1 MKGLLTIL
9 SLILCINAIAQVNF
23 SFTAIPLGTDFIR
36 PGAGAHLWNNRDAP
50 YGTIHIPVSGS
61 PQESM
66 DYYFRFTMTHFFT
79 GAGSDSTINWSF
91 YRARMVEAI
100 NKRQGVRMRV
110 MSLCNN
116 CAVGFNNLVSYD
128 GGQNGYPEFLHDLMQ
143 TESPSDWFSTQ
154 GDQDTWV
161 PNWNSPHFH
170 RWIRKLS
177 QQIKNYIDTASHNGY
192 SFADALRIYDLGYYG
207 SYSEQHSNTVVITNI
222 SEYPSGT
229 GPTTA
234 GLSAIVDAQTDIF
247 GGGDYKIVIPFNA
260 FDCEWLGHTRNPI
273 AYGQYLLDHPDSI
286 GWINDHIGANESYD
300 HDYLEDNNRMGG
312 SYNDKLMNR
321 WKYSPTG
328 GEPVGWGQP
337 ADRSAIPQYVI
348 DYHKSWFGN
357 GNLDHIT
364 NDFTTEANNVRLASR
379 LAGYRLRLTGGFAN
393 VGASLV
399 INLNW
404 LNEGNA
410 PPYENWTVRYLIR
423 NGAGNTVSTLT
434 SSFNPI
440 YFQPSAAATTKTDAF
455 GIPGIPAGVYGL
467 FVKVIDPTGYRR
479 PMPLAIT
486 PAQSDTS
493 YFLGNI
499 TIPTGTSNLPPIAN
513 AGPNQSITSS
523 STTLNGSASTDPDGT
538 ISSYAWSMV
547 DGPNSPNIVSATS
560 VSTSVT
566 GMIGGVYL
574 FNLTVTD
581 DDGATASD
589 QVQITVQ
596 VNQPPVANA
605 GPNQAITLPTSSVT
619 VNGSASTDDIAVT
632 GYLWSQFSGPSVAN
646 IVSPTSVSTTI
657 NTLIAGT
664 YTFRLT
670 VTDGSGLTGIDDMI
684 VTVSSGNTA
693 PVANAGPNQTITL
706 PTSSVTLNGS
716 GSTDNVGITAYLWTQ
731 VGGAA
736 GPTIVSPT
744 SVSTSV
750 TGLAAGLYVFRLRV
764 EDVEGLFSI
773 DDIQITVLSA
783 PNGAPVANAGP
794 NVVLTLPTNF
804 TQLNGTG
811 STDDVGIV
819 TYLWTKESGP
829 ATFSLNAPNN
839 AICNAESLQV
849 GVYVFRLTVTDGSGL
864 TDFDDVT
871 VTVNAAANAAPIAVA
886 GNNISITLPT
896 TTTSFDG
903 SASSDD
909 NGIINILWTL
919 VSKPVGAPDPVIGT
933 PGSFTTNVSNLTTA
947 GIYVFRLT
955 VDDQQ
960 GLIGTDDISVTVN
973 PAANNA
979 PVAIIAGGAQS
990 IQLPTNS
997 VSLDGSGSTDDVAV
1011 TGYLWSQISGPA
1023 TATISAPTSST
1034 TNMNNLVEGVYF
1046 FQLQVSDAGGLT
1058 DTDIVQITVLAADP
1072 PDPPLS
1078 GNRSLFKTGVKF
1090 LPRIP

>member
-177 QQIKNYIDTASHNGY
+177 QQIWNYNDTATHNG
-192 SFADALRIYDLGYYG
+192 FRFKDALRIYDLGYYG

-222 SEYPSGT
+222 SEYPAGT

-247 GGGDYKIVIPFNA
+247 GGQDYKIVIPFNA

-273 AYGQYLLDHPDSI
+273 PYGQYLLDHPDSI

-300 HDYLEDNNRMGG
+300 HDYLENNDRMGG
-312 SYNDKLMNR
+312 SYNAKLMNR

-399 INLNW
+399 VSLNW

-410 PPYENWTVRYLIR
+410 PPYENWSVRYLLR
-423 NGAGNTVSTLT
+423 NGAGTTVSTLT

-440 YFQPSAAATTKTDAF
+440 YFQPSAAATAKTDAF
-455 GIPGIPAGVYGL
+455 GVPGVPAGVYGL
-467 FVKVIDPTGYRR
+467 YVKVIDPLGYRR

-523 STTLNGSASTDPDGT
+523 STTLNGSGSSDPDGT
-538 ISSYAWSMV
+538 ITSYAWSMV
-547 DGPNSPNIVSATS
+547 SGPNSPNIVSATS

-574 FNLTVTD
+574 FNLNVTD

-632 GYLWSQFSGPSVAN
+632 GYLWSQFSGPSIAN

-670 VTDGSGLTGIDDMI
+670 VTDGSGLTGIDDII
-684 VTVSSGNTA
+684 VTVSSGNT
-693 PVANAGPNQTITL
+693 PPIANAGPNQTITL

-750 TGLAAGLYVFRLRV
+750 TGLAAGLYIFRLRV

-783 PNGAPVANAGP
+783 PNGAPVSNAGP
-794 NVVLTLPTNF
+794 NVILTLPTNF
-804 TQLNGTG
+804 TQLNGTA
-811 STDDVGIV
+811 STDDIGIV

-839 AICNAESLQV
+839 AICNAESLQQ

-1011 TGYLWSQISGPA
+1011 TGYLWSQISGPG

-1090 LPRIP
+1090 LPRTP